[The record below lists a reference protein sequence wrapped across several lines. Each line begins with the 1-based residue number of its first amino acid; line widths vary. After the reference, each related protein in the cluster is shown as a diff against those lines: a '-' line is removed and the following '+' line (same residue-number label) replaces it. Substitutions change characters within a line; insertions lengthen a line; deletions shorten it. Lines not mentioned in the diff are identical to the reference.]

1 MMGVD
6 VPTAV
11 RTLSSLGVAAVG
23 FNCGTATMD
32 QYVELA
38 HAFVE
43 ATNASD
49 APCLVYAEPN
59 AGMPELDG
67 EDVLYR
73 VTGEEYAS
81 SVLKMAALGIH
92 IFGGCCGT
100 GPEHIGAIAA
110 RLKH

>member
-1 MMGVD
+1 MGVD

-11 RTLSSLGVAAVG
+11 RTLSGLGVTGIG
-23 FNCGTATMD
+23 FNCGTANMD

-43 ATNASD
+43 AKNASN
-49 APCLVYAEPN
+49 ASCLIYAEPN
-59 AGMPELDG
+59 AGMPDLVEEQVVYGL
-67 EDVLYR
+67 
-73 VTGEEYAS
+73 TGQDFAV

-100 GPEHIGAIAA
+100 GPEHIQALAD
-110 RLKH
+110 RLKG